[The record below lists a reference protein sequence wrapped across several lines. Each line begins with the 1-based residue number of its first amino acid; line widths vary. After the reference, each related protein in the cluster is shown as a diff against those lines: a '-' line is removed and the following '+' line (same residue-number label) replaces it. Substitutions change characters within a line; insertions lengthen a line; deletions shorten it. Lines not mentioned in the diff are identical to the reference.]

1 MAKRRRGR
9 ARPEDDR
16 GDADGGDAE
25 QPVDPAV
32 IGQGV
37 GNFVTIN
44 GIPAIIEAVLV
55 VLTLLLIRPVLR
67 AFRAFIRQ

>member
-9 ARPEDDR
+9 ARPATTDEY
-16 GDADGGDAE
+16 AE
-25 QPVDPAV
+25 HPVDPAA

-44 GIPAIIEAVLV
+44 GMPAIIEAVLV

-67 AFRAFIRQ
+67 ALRAFVRQ

>member
-9 ARPEDDR
+9 ARPEDDN
-16 GDADGGDAE
+16 GDAD

-44 GIPAIIEAVLV
+44 GMPAIIEAVLV
-55 VLTLLLIRPVLR
+55 VLTLLLVRPVLR
-67 AFRAFIRQ
+67 VIRAFVRQ